1 MIRKSGDLLPT
12 SPPFRPGLAEGAETR
27 SGDIRVGLSARVSC
41 RNTCLKT
48 CARSPVL
55 PTGRFYHAFPQ
66 TGCMPMNRF
75 VRWQELCC
83 AGFSAFLFSSI
94 SIASADPFENEVA
107 RLEPLVVTS
116 TRVPTE
122 IERTGSSITV
132 VTEEEIEK
140 RQNREM
146 LQVLET
152 SPGLSVSQFGAK
164 GTSSTVRMRGLPGQY
179 ISVLIDGVDVSD
191 PSGRQS
197 SFDFSQLQSM
207 GIERVEIMRGSQ
219 SVLYGGEAVAGTI
232 NIATKRGEGAVGGS
246 VFGEFGS
253 YSTYMGGGN
262 LQGGFDEDRGGFNIS
277 AQYLDTGGFSAA
289 DENLPGNDE
298 GEDYDNLS
306 SIGRFDYA
314 LSEMI
319 GLKANYR
326 YAKGTAHFDAS
337 GGAFGDDP
345 DRGDDFLQYSGRGA
359 VTFAPQDSIFSGET
373 GIAYSYS
380 ERDGFNDSSQSYYY
394 EGDRITFDAQG
405 TLTFNPDNVVLFGGE
420 RDEESY
426 KTDAD
431 PGGQDVW
438 TNSYFAMYQFSP
450 LTNLFLSAGARIDDH
465 ETFGVYDT
473 YRGTAAYRFD
483 ETGTTV
489 RASASTGFRAPSLFE
504 LFGICCGDPNL
515 GNPALEPEESESWDV
530 GIEQILLGDDLI
542 ADIAYFNIDVD
553 NAIIY
558 SGVFG
563 TPDPNYFNV
572 SGTSRSRGVE
582 TSLDWMAT
590 DALSFNAAY
599 TWNVV
604 QNAAG
609 TRYDNAPRH
618 IVNVNANYAFF
629 DDRANVNLNVLH
641 RIDTRDSGNTYQLDD
656 PYVVTLAGKYSLLEN
671 LDVTARVENLLDD
684 QYQVERGYGTSD
696 RAFYAGFTYRF

>member
-1 MIRKSGDLLPT
+1 
-12 SPPFRPGLAEGAETR
+12 
-27 SGDIRVGLSARVSC
+27 
-41 RNTCLKT
+41 
-48 CARSPVL
+48 
-55 PTGRFYHAFPQ
+55 
-66 TGCMPMNRF
+66 MNRF
-75 VRWQELCC
+75 GHRQGLCY
-83 AGFSAFLFSSI
+83 AGVCAFLFSINS
-94 SIASADPFENEVA
+94 SFAADPAETSVA
-107 RLEPLVVTS
+107 RLDPLVVTS
-116 TRVPTE
+116 TRIPTE

-132 VTEEEIEK
+132 ITEEEIEN
-140 RQNREM
+140 RQNREV

-179 ISVLIDGVDVSD
+179 TAVLIDGVDVSD

-197 SFDFSQLQSM
+197 VFDFSQLQAV
-207 GIERVEIMRGSQ
+207 GIERIEIMRGSQ

-232 NIATKRGEGAVGGS
+232 NIATKRGEGLIGGS

-253 YSTYMGGGN
+253 YNTYIGGGN
-262 LQGGFDEDRGGFNIS
+262 LQGGFDGDRGGFNIS
-277 AQYLDTGGFSAA
+277 AQYLDTSGFSAA

-298 GEDYDNLS
+298 GEEYDNLS
-306 SIGRFDYA
+306 SVGRFDYA
-314 LSEMI
+314 LSEALGI
-319 GLKANYR
+319 KANYR
-326 YAKGTAHFDAS
+326 YAKGTANFDAA
-337 GGAFGDDP
+337 GGPNGDDP

-359 VTFAPQDSIFSGET
+359 VTFAPQESIFSGEA
-373 GIAYSYS
+373 GVAYSYS
-380 ERDGFNDSSQSYYY
+380 GRDGFDDGAQSYYY
-394 EGDRITFDAQG
+394 DGQRVTFDAQG
-405 TLTFNPDNVVLFGGE
+405 TLTFDPDNILLFGVE
-420 RDEESY
+420 RDEEGY
-426 KTDAD
+426 ETDGD
-431 PGGQDVW
+431 PDGQDVW

-450 LTNLFLSAGARIDDH
+450 VQNLFLSAGARIDDH

-489 RASASTGFRAPSLFE
+489 RASASTGFRAPNLFE

-515 GNPALEPEESESWDV
+515 GNPALDPEESESWDV
-530 GIEQILLGDDLI
+530 GIEQILFGGDLI

-558 SGVFG
+558 GGAFG

-572 SGTSRSRGVE
+572 PDTSRSRGVE
-582 TSLDWMAT
+582 TSLDWMAARNLNIT
-590 DALSFNAAY
+590 AAY

-618 IVNVNANYAFF
+618 IVNVNANYAFLS
-629 DDRANVNLNVLH
+629 DRANANLNVLH
-641 RIDTRDSGNTYQLDD
+641 RIDTRDSRNTVQLDD
-656 PYVVTLAGKYSLLEN
+656 PFVVTLAGKYSLLEN
-671 LDVTARVENLLDD
+671 LDLTARVENLLDD
-684 QYQVERGYGTSD
+684 QYQTEYGYGTSD